1 MKRISIDT
9 TTSIST
15 NTKTTNL
22 EPNLTSSLKKRKS
35 YFSSLKK
42 INSNNIK
49 SFSDFSSEQ
58 NIEKS
63 SSEFLSSKESKISN
77 DKSKSTIK
85 NSLKKEA
92 SFKYNIIK
100 HKKISNLPYNLKDNE
115 DLKLQYINQN
125 LKNTKFPKYYSD
137 YIGLKLKKDINFPN
151 MDIFS
156 KKSKRNSFKNKRL
169 SFLLSEQKIFNQKY
183 IFLNSDNKYISFGLY
198 YDKDII
204 DKNKELDDELIEN
217 SSDLDVES
225 DEENKMTGIKICMI
239 DLKYALMKLN
249 ENIEYISYAKN
260 NKVKIFNNN

>member
-22 EPNLTSSLKKRKS
+22 EPYLTSSLKKRKS

-85 NSLKKEA
+85 NSLKKET
-92 SFKYNIIK
+92 SFKYNI
-100 HKKISNLPYNLKDNE
+100 NE

-156 KKSKRNSFKNKRL
+156 KKSKRNSYKNKRL

-204 DKNKELDDELIEN
+204 ENSKELNKELIEN
-217 SSDLDVES
+217 DLDMDNES
-225 DEENKMTGIKICMI
+225 DDENISSGYNMCLY
-239 DLKYALMKLN
+239 DLKKGFHEFEKNPKSLT
-249 ENIEYISYAKN
+249 YIKKN
-260 NKVKIFNNN
+260 KIKY

>member
-22 EPNLTSSLKKRKS
+22 EPYLTSSLKKRKS

-156 KKSKRNSFKNKRL
+156 KKSKRNSSKNKRL

-204 DKNKELDDELIEN
+204 ENSKELNKELIEN
-217 SSDLDVES
+217 DLDMDNES
-225 DEENKMTGIKICMI
+225 DDENISSGYNMCLY
-239 DLKYALMKLN
+239 DLKKGFHEFEKNPKSLT
-249 ENIEYISYAKN
+249 YIKKN
-260 NKVKIFNNN
+260 KIKY